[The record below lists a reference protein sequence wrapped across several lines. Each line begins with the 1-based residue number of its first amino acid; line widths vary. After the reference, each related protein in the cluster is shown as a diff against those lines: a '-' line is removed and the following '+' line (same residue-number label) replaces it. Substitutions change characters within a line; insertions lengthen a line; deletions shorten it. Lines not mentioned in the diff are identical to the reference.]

1 MAYKDEYEVARLHT
15 DPAFVEKLAGMF
27 EGEAGRDY
35 QIVHHLAPPMI
46 SKPDAQGHLVKR
58 PFGPWVRQAFG
69 VLAGLKGLRGGM
81 LDFFGKTDE
90 RRMERA
96 LIGEYKACITE
107 LLAGLSADKLA
118 LAAEIARLPEEIRG
132 YAHVKERHLAAVR
145 PKWDALM
152 ASWRSGK

>member
-1 MAYKDEYEVARLHT
+1 
-15 DPAFVEKLAGMF
+15 
-27 EGEAGRDY
+27 
-35 QIVHHLAPPMI
+35 
-46 SKPDAQGHLVKR
+46 
-58 PFGPWVRQAFG
+58 
-69 VLAGLKGLRGGM
+69 
-81 LDFFGKTDE
+81 
-90 RRMERA
+90 
-96 LIGEYKACITE
+96 